1 MIKKSKLP
9 SSQAQSPS
17 IRREQ
22 KKKALFRMLSSL
34 IQTIACDD
42 AALNSLFVSRVELS
56 DDGSMCYIYFSTYTT
71 QEAFE
76 TMLPKL
82 ILYKPSM
89 RAALAKEFQSRY
101 TPDLIF
107 YYDKIKDKERAIHEL
122 LDQVKTGNTGTDRN
136 S

>member
-1 MIKKSKLP
+1 MIKKSKL
-9 SSQAQSPS
+9 SAAQAQSPS
-17 IRREQ
+17 VRREQ
-22 KKKALFRMLSSL
+22 KKKALFRMLSS
-34 IQTIACDD
+34 IVQNIACDD
-42 AALNSLFVSRVELS
+42 IALNSLFVSRVELS

-76 TMLPKL
+76 AMLPKL

-89 RAALAKEFQSRY
+89 RATLAKEFQSRY

-122 LDQVKTGNTGTDRN
+122 LDSVKANNESSD
-136 S
+136 

>member
-1 MIKKSKLP
+1 MKKNRLSAA
-9 SSQAQSPS
+9 QTQSPS

-22 KKKALFRMLSSL
+22 KKKALLRMLSSF
-34 IQTIACDD
+34 IQNITNDD
-42 AALNSLFVSRVELS
+42 QTLKDLFVTRVELS
-56 DDGSMCYIYFSTYTT
+56 DDNSMCYVYFSTYTT
-71 QEAFE
+71 PEVFE
-76 TMLPKL
+76 SMLPKL

-107 YYDKIKDKERAIHEL
+107 YYDRIKDKERAIHEL
-122 LDQVKTGNTGTDRN
+122 LDKVKADNEGSGQT

>member
-34 IQTIACDD
+34 MQNIGCDD
-42 AALNSLFVSRVELS
+42 QALNSLFVSKIEMS
-56 DDGSMCYIYFSTYTT
+56 DDGSMCYVYFSTFTT
-71 QEAFE
+71 EEVFEA
-76 TMLPKL
+76 MLPKL

-89 RAALAKEFQSRY
+89 RAALAKEFQTRY

-122 LDQVKTGNTGTDRN
+122 LDSVKTD
-136 S
+136 

>member
-34 IQTIACDD
+34 MQNIGSDD
-42 AALNSLFVSRVELS
+42 QALNSLFVSRVEMS
-56 DDGSMCYIYFSTYTT
+56 DDGSMCYVYFSTFTT
-71 QEAFE
+71 QEVFE
-76 TMLPKL
+76 AMLPKL

-89 RAALAKEFQSRY
+89 RAALAKEFQTRY

-122 LDQVKTGNTGTDRN
+122 LDSVKANNESSD
-136 S
+136 

>member
-1 MIKKSKLP
+1 
-9 SSQAQSPS
+9 
-17 IRREQ
+17 
-22 KKKALFRMLSSL
+22 
-34 IQTIACDD
+34 
-42 AALNSLFVSRVELS
+42 
-56 DDGSMCYIYFSTYTT
+56 MCYIYFSTYTT

>member
-22 KKKALFRMLSSL
+22 KKKALFRTLSIL
-34 IQTIACDD
+34 MQTISCDD
-42 AALNSLFVSRVELS
+42 PALSSLFVSRVELS
-56 DDGSMCYIYFSTYTT
+56 DDGSVCYVYFSTYTT
-71 QEAFE
+71 QELFDA
-76 TMLPKL
+76 MLPKL

-107 YYDKIKDKERAIHEL
+107 YYDRIKDKERAVHEL
-122 LDQVKTGNTGTDRN
+122 LDQVKANDA
-136 S
+136 SEDLK